1 MNAAAQAATTGR
13 LSWPRRLGF
22 CSGGFAFNILF
33 QTAALLLMFYYTDVL
48 GLSPAVAGYVFAGA
62 LIWDAVFDPFMGYMA
77 NRTRTRW
84 GRYRPYLLLGAIPL
98 AISWALVFLPTGFQ
112 GAALIIYA
120 LVAHILFRTIY
131 AVVNMPYLA
140 MTATVTSDSQERG
153 VLTGISLVLA
163 ALSSVFSSFA
173 TLKLVGVFGGGQV
186 GFFWTAVLYG
196 VLSAITLWIVFAS
209 TTPEA
214 VIETD
219 DERPTAR
226 QMVKMLSVNR
236 AFWIV
241 AAGAL
246 LGQVGN
252 TFFGKT
258 LPYYMKYALGREDL
272 ISAGLGIMALMVMFS
287 VPLWLWVM
295 RRWSKRTMWIA
306 GGAVDL
312 TGAALLWFLPQQ
324 PGLIILALAIRGIGI
339 CAGFIG
345 FWAMM
350 ADTVEFGEWRSGIRA
365 EGAIYGLVSLITK
378 AGLGVAAAIL
388 GELLSLIGFRPN
400 ATQTA
405 STLEHMRFI
414 MIALPAILTTLSL
427 MAIALYPI
435 NQTLHARL
443 LRAISWRR
451 ARRPIVP
458 VTSLG

>member
-1 MNAAAQAATTGR
+1 MNAAAQAAITGR

-120 LVAHILFRTIY
+120 LIAHILFRTIY

-140 MTATVTSDSQERG
+140 MNATVTSDSQERG
-153 VLTGISLVLA
+153 VLTGIGLVLA

-173 TLKLVGVFGGGQV
+173 TLKLVGVFGGGQI

-196 VLSAITLWIVFAS
+196 ALSVITLLIVFAS

-214 VIETD
+214 VTEQE
-219 DERPTAR
+219 DEKPTAR
-226 QMVKMLSVNR
+226 EMIKMLSVNR

-241 AAGAL
+241 AVGSL
-246 LGQVGN
+246 LGQVGG
-252 TFFGKT
+252 TFFSKT
-258 LPYYMKYALGREDL
+258 LPYYLKYSLGREDL
-272 ISAGLGIMALMVMFS
+272 IPACLGVMALMVMFS

-295 RRWSKRTMWIA
+295 RRWSKRTMWLT
-306 GGAVDL
+306 GGCVDL
-312 TGAALLWFLPQQ
+312 TGSLLLWLLPQQ
-324 PGLIILALAIRGIGI
+324 PNLIIMALALRGVGI

-350 ADTVEFGEWRSGIRA
+350 ADTVEYGEWRSGVRA
-365 EGAIYGLVSLITK
+365 EGAIYGLVSLISK

-388 GELLSLIGFRPN
+388 GELLSLIGYRPN
-400 ATQTA
+400 TA
-405 STLEHMRFI
+405 QSAATLEQMRFI
-414 MIALPAILTTLSL
+414 MIALPAMLSVAAL
-427 MAIALYPI
+427 SAIAFYPI
-435 NQTLHARL
+435 DQKLHGRL

-451 ARRPIVP
+451 ARRATLPALNI
-458 VTSLG
+458 G